1 MHEIKKDYI
10 SVIKGLEEMVGEK
23 TDTVKMNIK
32 DMANIIE
39 IDVKEHIKRNKSN
52 VGLKFE
58 IEDNFN
64 VKEHFYLVSVL
75 RNLIYNSMEAM
86 EEVKN
91 GYIKI
96 SITKNQG
103 DCIFVISDNG
113 KGIKEKDLEYIF
125 NPGFS
130 TKFNT
135 ETGDI
140 CRGIGLAHVKGIVND
155 IFSGTIEVHS
165 ITVKGTEFT
174 IKIKEDRMEGEGI

>member
-1 MHEIKKDYI
+1 
-10 SVIKGLEEMVGEK
+10 
-23 TDTVKMNIK
+23 MNIE

-39 IDVKEHIKRNKSN
+39 IDVKEYIKRTKSN
-52 VGLKFE
+52 VGIKFV
-58 IEDNFN
+58 ILNNFN

-91 GYIKI
+91 GFIKI
-96 SITKNQG
+96 TISKKQG
-103 DCIFVISDNG
+103 HLIFVISDNG
-113 KGIKEKDLEYIF
+113 KGIKEKDVEFIF

-130 TKFNT
+130 TKFNA

-155 IFSGTIEVHS
+155 IFSGTIVVHS
-165 ITVKGTEFT
+165 ATGMGTEFT
-174 IKIKEDRMEGEGI
+174 IKIKESKMEGEVV

>member
-1 MHEIKKDYI
+1 
-10 SVIKGLEEMVGEK
+10 
-23 TDTVKMNIK
+23 
-32 DMANIIE
+32 MANIIE
-39 IDVKEHIKRNKSN
+39 MDVKEHIKRNKSN
-52 VGLKFE
+52 VALKFE

-64 VKEHFYLVSVL
+64 VAEHFYLVCVL
-75 RNLIYNSMEAM
+75 RNLIYNSIEAM
-86 EEVKN
+86 EEIKN

-96 SITKNQG
+96 IIKKNQEE
-103 DCIFVISDNG
+103 CIFVISDNG
-113 KGIKEKDLEYIF
+113 KGIKEKDIEYIF

-165 ITVKGTEFT
+165 VIGKGTSLL
-174 IKIKEDRMEGEGI
+174 